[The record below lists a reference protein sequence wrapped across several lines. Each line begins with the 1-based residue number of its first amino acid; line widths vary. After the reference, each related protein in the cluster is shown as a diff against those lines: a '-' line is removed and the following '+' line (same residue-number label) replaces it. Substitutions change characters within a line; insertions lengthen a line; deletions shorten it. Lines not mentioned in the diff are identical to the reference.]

1 MQVAF
6 KERKCSILLRFA
18 IADEEFREHEPI
30 KVIALADIDR
40 KFSRVKLFS
49 DFSDVRS
56 YNKLELCSS
65 SKAAAK
71 GIWHKCIR
79 KSAEPIQWKRGN
91 SLLVY
96 QDENENKD
104 EIFYLFKT
112 VSKEYVVL
120 QN

>member
-65 SKAAAK
+65 SKAAK

-112 VSKEYVVL
+112 VPKQYVVL